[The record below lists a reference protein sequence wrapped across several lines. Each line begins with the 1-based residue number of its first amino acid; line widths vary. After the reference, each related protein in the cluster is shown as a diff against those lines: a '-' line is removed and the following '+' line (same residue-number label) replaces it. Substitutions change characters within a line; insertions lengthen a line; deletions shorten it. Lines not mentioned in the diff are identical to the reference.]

1 MSKLFVNRVLI
12 EIMADIYTEGEDEQ
26 QAGTMSEEIG
36 DELVRVLEDRIKSA
50 DGCPGI
56 DEVQITSWASRN
68 LDIEEYK
75 EDEE

>member
-12 EIMADIYTEGEDEQ
+12 EIMADIYTECEDEQ

-50 DGCPGI
+50 DGCPGP
-56 DEVQITSWASRN
+56 DEVYLASWASRN
-68 LDIEEYK
+68 MDIEEYK